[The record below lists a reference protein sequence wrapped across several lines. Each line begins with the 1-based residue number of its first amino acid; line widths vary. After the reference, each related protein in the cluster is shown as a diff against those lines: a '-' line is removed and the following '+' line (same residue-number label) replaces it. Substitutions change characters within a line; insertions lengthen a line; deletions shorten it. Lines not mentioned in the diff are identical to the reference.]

1 MKLRLKPD
9 EIIDEA
15 YETDT
20 PAKRTPA
27 KAVPTPLTKNLSVRV
42 IQVAKNP
49 RFVYAD
55 LAGNRIAVAVPPKIA
70 AKLAGKLINVIANDG
85 ADETTYTYQ
94 P

>member
-1 MKLRLKPD
+1 MKLRLKAD
-9 EIIDEA
+9 EIIDE
-15 YETDT
+15 EEEDT
-20 PAKRTPA
+20 TQAPRPPAKE
-27 KAVPTPLTKNLSVRV
+27 VPTPLTRNLSVRV

-55 LAGNRIAVAVPPKIA
+55 LDGNRIAVAVPQKIA
-70 AKLAGKLINVIANDG
+70 HRLAGKMINVLANDG